1 MRMLVTGKQMKAID
15 AYTIH
20 TIGVPS
26 LVLMERAALKVAQA
40 AERLWKKG
48 DTIWAVCGTGNNGA
62 DGVAAARMLH
72 LKGYPVRVF
81 LVGNPDKGTEE
92 FRTQLT
98 IAGNV
103 GLSSLPWQEGEKEEC
118 GLLIDAV
125 FGVGLSRPVEGE
137 YRQCIKMLG
146 AKSIRSTVAVDV
158 PSGIHGDTGTVM
170 GIALRADLTVTF
182 GWERTGT
189 ALYPGRE
196 YAGRVEVADIGFP
209 GQALDAVKEAEGT
222 AAGDFAVT
230 YGDDDLKRIPRRP
243 AYSNKGTF
251 GKVLIVAGSRNMCGA
266 AYLSALSAYRTGAGL
281 VKLLTVEENRQI
293 LQERLPEAIVATY
306 VRPARPARKE
316 QHVS

>member
-103 GLSSLPWQEGEKEEC
+103 GLSSLS
-118 GLLIDAV
+118 AV
-125 FGVGLSRPVEGE
+125 CQLFQR
-137 YRQCIKMLG
+137 
-146 AKSIRSTVAVDV
+146 
-158 PSGIHGDTGTVM
+158 
-170 GIALRADLTVTF
+170 
-182 GWERTGT
+182 
-189 ALYPGRE
+189 
-196 YAGRVEVADIGFP
+196 
-209 GQALDAVKEAEGT
+209 
-222 AAGDFAVT
+222 
-230 YGDDDLKRIPRRP
+230 
-243 AYSNKGTF
+243 SNKPLWAKLCQLVVQRTTGIF
-251 GKVLIVAGSRNMCGA
+251 CSNRAGAVSYTHLDVYKRQPVRVRANRSRN
-266 AYLSALSAYRTGAGL
+266 
-281 VKLLTVEENRQI
+281 NRGD
-293 LQERLPEAIVATY
+293 
-306 VRPARPARKE
+306 
-316 QHVS
+316 